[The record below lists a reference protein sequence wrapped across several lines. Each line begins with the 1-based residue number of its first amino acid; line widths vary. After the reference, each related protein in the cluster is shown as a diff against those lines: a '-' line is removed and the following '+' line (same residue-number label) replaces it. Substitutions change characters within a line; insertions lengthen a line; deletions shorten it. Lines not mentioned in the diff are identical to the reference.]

1 MRKNYLLSVFGFLLC
16 FAVFSQSSNKSYK
29 SFTDS
34 LANAA
39 SMAYFD
45 YDFNRSIE
53 HSLELIEVASIRNDF
68 YNLNHAYNILGVT
81 YEKLEDTTRAQE
93 NYVKALEF
101 ARSSNNDTLLWY
113 AYNNLGNIYS
123 SNKKT
128 IEKGL
133 NYYRKALE
141 VSSRIPGSDQALT
154 PVMNIAW
161 TYLENHSYN
170 KALPYLQ
177 RAWNLF
183 KNSKE
188 EDLLTKSNLNTLFG
202 MYYSGKEDFDLSREY
217 FEVGIEAAEKDTLIA
232 EASFAYE
239 EFAKMLF
246 KSGSFNEA
254 YTALDKHQTFREKIF
269 DKDKQLQRKA
279 VYERFQTE
287 EFKKDLQAAKREQ
300 LYKDEVLEKT
310 QQLSVVMVISLI
322 VMFFF
327 VILLFRNN
335 KVRKKL
341 ISQLKDKN
349 GELKLAKEEAERLSS
364 LKTRFFSTV
373 SHELRTP
380 LYGVVGLASLLLEE
394 NKGKEQEDDLRS
406 LKFSADYLLA
416 LINDVLQMNKME
428 AQLIHLENS
437 SFDMNSLFQGIIKT
451 FENTRKN
458 KCVQL
463 DLEVDPSI
471 PVLVGDSMRLSQI
484 MMNLVGNAV
493 KFTEE
498 GRIWIKAEN
507 KSCSNGKCL
516 IYFEVGDT
524 GIGIPQN
531 KQEEIFE
538 EFSQLKTQNLNYQGT
553 GLGLPIVKKLVELFG
568 SKINIQSTEG
578 EGSVFSFTIEFEQG
592 EEAES
597 LKPLGIDISEI
608 EEKTAT
614 RILIVDDNRIN
625 QVVTR
630 RILEK
635 RDFQCLVANSGEE
648 ALEILKSTPLDIVL
662 MDVNMPGMN
671 GMETTV
677 KIREFNSHIPVIAL
691 TAVEVGEMKEEILAA
706 GMNDIINKPYD
717 IPQFFNTIFR
727 NLLQPVA

>member
-1 MRKNYLLSVFGFLLC
+1 LRKNYLLSFFGFLLC
-16 FAVFSQSSNKSYK
+16 FAVFAQNSDKVYEAY
-29 SFTDS
+29 TDS

-39 SMAYFD
+39 RSAYFD

-53 HSLELIEVASIRNDF
+53 HSLELIELASENDDF
-68 YNLNHAYNILGVT
+68 YHLNHAFNILGVT
-81 YEKLEDTTRAQE
+81 YERLEDTLRAEE

-101 ARSSNNDTLLWY
+101 ARSSENDTLLWY

-128 IEKGL
+128 VAKGL
-133 NYYRKALE
+133 NYYRKAIQ
-141 VSSRIPGSDQALT
+141 VSSRLPESEQTLT
-154 PVMNIAW
+154 PIMNIAW
-161 TYLENHSYN
+161 TYLENHDYSH
-170 KALPYLQ
+170 AIPYLQ

-183 KNSKE
+183 EKSKE

-202 MYYSGKEDFDLSREY
+202 MYYSGKEDYELSREY
-217 FEVGIEAAEKDTLIA
+217 FQVGINVAEKNTLIA

-239 EFAKMLF
+239 EYAKMLF
-246 KSGSFNEA
+246 KSGNFNEA
-254 YTALDKHQTFREKIF
+254 YTALDKHQDLRQKIL
-269 DKDKQLQRKA
+269 DRDKQLQREA

-300 LYKDEVLEKT
+300 LYKDEVLAKT

-327 VILLFRNN
+327 LILLFRNN

-349 GELKLAKEEAERLSS
+349 GELKLAKEEAERLSN

-437 SFDMNSLFQGIIKT
+437 SFNINSLFQGIIKS
-451 FENTRKN
+451 FESTRKN
-458 KCVQL
+458 KCVKL

-538 EFSQLKTQNLNYQGT
+538 EFSQLKIQNLNYQGT
-553 GLGLPIVKKLVELFG
+553 GLGLPIVKKLVKLFG
-568 SKINIQSTEG
+568 SEINIHSTEG
-578 EGSVFSFTIEFEQG
+578 EGSIFSFTIEFKQG
-592 EEAES
+592 AEVENV
-597 LKPLGIDISEI
+597 KPVGMETSQV

-635 RDFQCLVANSGEE
+635 RDFNCLVANSGEE
-648 ALEILKSTPLDIVL
+648 ALEILKSTQLDIVL

-671 GMETTV
+671 GMETTI